1 MFATVSHARHR
12 LRRSAINHL
21 FSKQAVAHFEHLI
34 QEKVDELCD
43 RLRLQINEGIVE
55 MQQAYSALTF
65 DIINHY
71 AFGNSV
77 GLLQKPDM
85 GAEWRS
91 MFIAA
96 RAANITIRHL
106 PLLGHFLMNLPD
118 WITASISEPIAFL
131 LKYEA
136 VSISRALSLLLADT
150 TRISEHKSRKL
161 LLTQRVA
168 VRDTERYSKNFEM
181 GICHAKRK
189 L

>member
-1 MFATVSHARHR
+1 MFATIPHARHR

-21 FSKQAVAHFEHLI
+21 FSKQAVAHLEHLI
-34 QEKVDELCD
+34 QEKVNELCD
-43 RLRLQINEGIVE
+43 RLRLQINGEAVE
-55 MQQAYSALTF
+55 IQKAYSALTF

-96 RAANITIRHL
+96 REANITMRHL
-106 PLLGHFLMNLPD
+106 PLLGHFLMSLPD
-118 WITASISEPIAFL
+118 WVAASVNEPIAFL
-131 LKYEA
+131 LKYQA
-136 VSISRALSLLLADT
+136 VGISSAPSSLLANT
-150 TRISEHKSRKL
+150 TRISERKSRKL
-161 LLTQRVA
+161 LLTQRA
-168 VRDTERYSKNFEM
+168 AARDTERYSKNFEM
-181 GICHAKRK
+181 EICHPKRK